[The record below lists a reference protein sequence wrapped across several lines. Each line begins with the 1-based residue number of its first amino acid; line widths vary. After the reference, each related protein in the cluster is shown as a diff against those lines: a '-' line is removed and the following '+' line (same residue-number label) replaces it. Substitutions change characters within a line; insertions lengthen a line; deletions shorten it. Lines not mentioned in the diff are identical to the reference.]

1 MADAAHLP
9 SLMAGAAVGGL
20 LSQLCRSAP
29 QPAAAAAAA
38 ATAPALPA
46 ASTTAAPSP
55 TPRATPAPA
64 RPLRISSTQG
74 GDAGDTQVLVIG
86 VCGGSGSG
94 KSTVAEKL
102 VGGIGD
108 HQLAYLSHDWYY
120 RDQSHITS
128 MDERAANNYDHPKSL
143 ETDLL
148 AEHVKQLKAL
158 VDVRVPQ
165 YDFAHHTR
173 FGGLG
178 WEKSESKLVTAAPIV
193 LVEGILLFEHEELR
207 NLIDIR
213 LFVHADADLR
223 FIRRMTRDVA
233 ERGRTVPDV
242 VQQYT
247 TTVRPMHIK
256 YVEPMQAHAHIVLP
270 ENEPN
275 ETADALLLSFVRQRV
290 DSVMANYA
298 ETVAKDRERWE
309 ASSESELTDT
319 QMLQVVAAFRATD
332 VDGSGSLSLT
342 ELRYVLATPSR
353 PRSPPP
359 CTATSGCWRIS
370 SAVAGCSYG
379 LFANRDYS
387 RLLLTAAD
395 CC

>member
-1 MADAAHLP
+1 MRIDLADGSVLRGHCGRAMVVDGGHLP
-9 SLMAGAAVGGL
+9 SLVVGAALGGIASRLCCAAAAGSAASDDAAGAGVGAGAA
-20 LSQLCRSAP
+20 
-29 QPAAAAAAA
+29 PAAAQAAI
-38 ATAPALPA
+38 
-46 ASTTAAPSP
+46 PSP
-55 TPRATPAPA
+55 TPRAMPVPG
-64 RPLRISSTQG
+64 RPLHISSTQG
-74 GDAGDTQVLVIG
+74 GESNGTEVLVIG

-148 AEHVKQLKAL
+148 AEHVKMLKQM
-158 VDVRVPQ
+158 VDIRAPQ
-165 YDFAHHTR
+165 YNFAEHTR
-173 FGGLG
+173 FGGLD
-178 WEKSESKLVTAAPIV
+178 WLKSDSKLVTAAPIV

-242 VQQYT
+242 VKQYT
-247 TTVRPMHIK
+247 ETVRPMHIK

-290 DSVMANYA
+290 DSVMENYA
-298 ETVAKDRERWE
+298 QTIRRDRQRWE
-309 ASSESELTDT
+309 ASSDSKLTET
-319 QMLQVVAAFRATD
+319 QMLQVVAAFRASD
-332 VDGSGSLSLT
+332 VDGNGALSLA
-342 ELRYVLATPSR
+342 ELRYAPA
-353 PRSPPP
+353 PKPMPPVTTHP
-359 CTATSGCWRIS
+359 VACRCSTAI
-370 SAVAGCSYG
+370 
-379 LFANRDYS
+379 DI
-387 RLLLTAAD
+387 
-395 CC
+395 